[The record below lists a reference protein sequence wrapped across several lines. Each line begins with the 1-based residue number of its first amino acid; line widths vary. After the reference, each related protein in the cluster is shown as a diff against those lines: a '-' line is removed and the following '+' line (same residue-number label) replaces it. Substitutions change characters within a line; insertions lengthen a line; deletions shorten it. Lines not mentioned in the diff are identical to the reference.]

1 MNTKSILNDTVK
13 WWESKRLIYNIIV
26 GLVGLITILIM
37 QPIHFGFFECI
48 GIIIWGIGANIFFS
62 LGTLVEIFDLYYFK
76 GKLKLH
82 NYRPLFLTLG
92 LFIACLITY
101 TNVVSYYFYLF

>member
-48 GIIIWGIGANIFFS
+48 GIII
-62 LGTLVEIFDLYYFK
+62 
-76 GKLKLH
+76 
-82 NYRPLFLTLG
+82 
-92 LFIACLITY
+92 
-101 TNVVSYYFYLF
+101 